1 MGGKTRSETAIAF
14 LRRISEQDTDKE
26 AREFLEE
33 AMVALKDQQLALSVL
48 GTLSIVI
55 VPGGAFHYSLSPH
68 LMMRRET
75 LDWVDQALSD
85 TQKYIRELRTKVIE
99 RDIAQAKEVPN
110 QEELN
115 GENSIDRP
123 EHS

>member
-1 MGGKTRSETAIAF
+1 MGGKKRSETAIAF

-26 AREFLEE
+26 AREFIEE

-85 TQKYIRELRTKVIE
+85 TQGFIRELRAKVIE
-99 RDIAQAKEVPN
+99 RDIAQAKQLAD
-110 QEELN
+110 QEEPN
-115 GENSIDRP
+115 GENSIDSPGR
-123 EHS
+123 S